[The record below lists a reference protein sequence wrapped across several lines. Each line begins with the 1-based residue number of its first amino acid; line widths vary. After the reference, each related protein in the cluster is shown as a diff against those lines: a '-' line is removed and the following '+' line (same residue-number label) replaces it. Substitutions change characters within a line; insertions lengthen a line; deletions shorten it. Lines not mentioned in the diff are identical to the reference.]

1 MDVFEA
7 IEKRRSTR
15 KYLPT
20 PVPEDKL
27 EKILEAAR
35 LAPSARN
42 RQPWHFIVVTDA
54 EKRKALSG
62 GMFAKFLKKSP
73 VVIAALGDE
82 RASPNWHTVDVA
94 IAVENM
100 VLAATGEG
108 LGTCWIGSFDEN
120 KVRETLKIPKHL
132 RVIVLLALGYPTGK
146 ESLTSRI
153 IHALIGKRRPLEKII
168 SMEEYGK
175 AYRKTQADR
184 QEEQPNIGIS
194 PATVQA

>member
-7 IEKRRSTR
+7 IEKRRSIR
-15 KYLPT
+15 KYEST
-20 PVPEDKL
+20 PVPEEKL

-62 GMFAKFLKKSP
+62 GMFARFLKQSP
-73 VVIAALGDE
+73 VVIAACGDE
-82 RASPNWHTVDVA
+82 RAGPKWHAVDVA

-100 VLAATGEG
+100 VLAATEEG

-120 KVRETLKIPKHL
+120 KVQETLKIPKHL
-132 RVIVLLALGYPTGK
+132 RVIVLLALGYSSGK
-146 ESLTSRI
+146 ESLSSKI
-153 IHALIGKRRPLEKII
+153 LHALVGKRKPLEKIV
-168 SMEEYGK
+168 SHEEYGK
-175 AYRKTQADR
+175 AYRKPQA
-184 QEEQPNIGIS
+184 
-194 PATVQA
+194 